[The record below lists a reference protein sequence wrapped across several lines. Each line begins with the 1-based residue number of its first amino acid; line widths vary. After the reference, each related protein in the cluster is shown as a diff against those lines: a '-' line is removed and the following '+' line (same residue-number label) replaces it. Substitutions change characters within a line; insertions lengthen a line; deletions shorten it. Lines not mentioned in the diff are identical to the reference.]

1 MEGATTAVPAAPPS
15 VGDVRRPE
23 APVDARFVSRWS
35 PRAYDERPVPREVV
49 RSLVEAARWAPSSRN
64 EQPWRFHVATR
75 GPGRD
80 RLDAAVRPSNRAWS
94 DRAPVLVFVT
104 ARRTH
109 VRDGSPNRHAWFDT
123 GAATMQL
130 VLQAQQHGLVARTMG
145 GIEHDLAHDLL
156 GLPDD
161 EDVVCALALGHPGD
175 PASLPEPLRQRERP
189 SPRRPLADVLVEVP

>member
-1 MEGATTAVPAAPPS
+1 MTAPVPAAPPAP
-15 VGDVRRPE
+15 GDARRPE
-23 APVDARFVSRWS
+23 AAVDPRFVARWS
-35 PRAYDERPVPREVV
+35 PRAFDGRPVPRDLV
-49 RSLVEAARWAPSSRN
+49 RSVVEAARWAPSSRN

-80 RLDAAVRPSNRAWS
+80 RLDAAVNASNRAWS

-109 VRDGSPNRHAWFDT
+109 AGSGGANRHAWFDA

-145 GIEHDLAHDLL
+145 GIQADLAHHLL

-161 EDVVCALALGHPGD
+161 EDVVCALALGYPGD
-175 PASLPEPLRQRERP
+175 PGKLPEPLRERERP
-189 SPRRPLADVLVEVP
+189 SPRKPLSEVLVEVP